1 MVSKAYS
8 LATNLPLGT
17 TGTGLDQTVEQIG
30 RDPGLAGA
38 NLGTNISGGM
48 TAANGLNQLI
58 QQAKQATGVA
68 SNGIFTISDVTAIN
82 AWIRANRLAEFTALH
97 GDDNGTVET
106 GFHLVQ
112 NNNASQRYRNRN
124 LVDTVLD
131 GIYHIGFPIQN
142 GAFLNEDGNANAMVK
157 DVADW
162 LTQFYTD
169 RATTNT
175 GLDQITELVIADGGL
190 ANKIPWAD
198 VAGGADAANGLNAL
212 IKTGI
217 TTYNLAADGWIS
229 EADIVQINTWIRSN
243 TARYNQFVALH
254 GNDENNLETGFHLV
268 QDDGANTTYFGQN
281 LVDTVADGLYHIG
294 FQIQNGQ
301 FRNEDGDANAMVK
314 DVADWAAYF
323 YIDQSTTGTGLDKIV
338 DTIKLDTGLA
348 KWTCAGN
355 INSGASAA
363 DSLNHLIIDAIEAT
377 GVNSDGWIT
386 SYDVRLINQWVRD
399 NHYPLFLELHGDDED
414 GTETGYHQVQ
424 NNGAITQYL
433 GQNLVNT
440 VADGLYHIG
449 FEIEEDRLVNEDG
462 DANAYL
468 EDVASW
474 LNYFYGQKVVILGA
488 ESKDTVTGTTG
499 ADHLLG
505 YGGGDTLDG
514 GAGNDL
520 LDGDWG
526 VDTLKGGMG
535 DDFLDGGAEN
545 DKLDGGQGSDTYL
558 VSGNEA
564 EGWWSFQGF
573 DTYTDTGTTGTD
585 RIVALGAGNVDIGL
599 LKFSATGI
607 EVIDGTGA
615 GGVVTLLGD
624 WKANTLDFSKTTFI
638 GGNIQINGGWG
649 NDKITGT
656 TGNDVI
662 IGGGDNDALNGGN
675 GSDDYLYFGFFDE
688 TWETFEAFD
697 TIADKGT
704 SGTDRILALSAG
716 NVDVGMAKFSGSGVE
731 IIDGTG
737 AEGTVTLLGDWNA
750 NTLDFSKTTF
760 IGGNI
765 QINGYWGNDKITG
778 TTGNDI
784 IIGGGDDDTLNGGNG
799 SDDYWVR
806 GYVSEDWGT
815 FEHYDTY
822 GDTGA
827 TGTDRILAL
836 GSGNVDIGLKTFGPA
851 SGIEMI
857 NGTGAGGTVTLLGD
871 WESNVLN
878 FAATTFVGSNIQI
891 NGYWGNDTITGTTGN
906 DIIIGGGDDDTLNG
920 GNGSDD
926 YWVRGYVSED
936 WGTFEHYDTY
946 GDTGATGTDRILA
959 LGSDNVDI
967 GLKTFGP
974 ASGIEMI
981 NGTGA
986 GGAVTLLGNWE
997 SNILNFSATIFVGG
1011 NVRID
1016 GDWGNDT
1023 ITGTAGNDIIIGG
1036 GEDDFLNGGNGS
1048 DNYWVRGYVSDEW
1061 DAFDGYD
1068 TYSDTGAS
1076 GVDRILAL
1084 GSGNVD
1090 IGLLSFGPASGI
1102 EIIDATGTAGTV
1114 TLWGRWDDNL
1124 LDFSTTQLIGANLR
1138 IDGNWGD
1145 DTIIGSAGNDVI
1157 LGGGGDDVLTGG
1169 LGADTLTGGD
1179 GCDSFVFN
1187 STAEIGQGANRDWIL
1202 DFETDRDLIDLA
1214 AIDANTL
1221 LAGNQAFNFI
1231 GAGNFSGQAGQLRFA
1246 GGLLSGDTNGDGSQ
1260 EFELAVSGVSS
1271 LQSSHFVL

>member
-17 TGTGLDQTVEQIG
+17 TGTGLDQTVEQTG
-30 RDPGLAGA
+30 QDPSLAGA

-58 QQAKQATGVA
+58 KQAKQATGVA
-68 SNGIFTISDVTAIN
+68 SNGIFTVSDVTAIN

-112 NNNASQRYRNRN
+112 NNGASQRYRNQN
-124 LVDTVLD
+124 LVDTVFD
-131 GIYHIGFPIQN
+131 GLYHIGFQIQN

-175 GLDQITELVIADGGL
+175 GLDRITELVIADGGL

-198 VAGGADAANGLNAL
+198 VAGGANAANGLNGL

-229 EADIVQINTWIRSN
+229 EADVVQINAWIRSN
-243 TARYNQFVALH
+243 TSRYNQFLVLH
-254 GNDENNLETGFHLV
+254 GDDENNQETGFHLV
-268 QDDGANTTYFGQN
+268 QNDGANTTYFGQN
-281 LVDTVADGLYHIG
+281 LVNTVADGIYHIG
-294 FQIQNGQ
+294 FEIQDGQ

-314 DVADWAAYF
+314 DVADWVTYF

-338 DTIKLDTGLA
+338 DTIKSDTGLA

-355 INSGASAA
+355 INGGAAAA
-363 DSLNHLIIDAIEAT
+363 DSLNHLIIDAIQAT
-377 GVNSDGWIT
+377 GVNADGWIT
-386 SYDVRLINQWVRD
+386 SDDVRLLNQWVRD
-399 NHYPLFLELHGDDED
+399 NRYSLFLELHGDDEN

-424 NNGAITQYL
+424 NDGAVTQYL

-449 FEIEEDRLVNEDG
+449 FEIQENRLVNEDG
-462 DANAYL
+462 DANASL
-468 EDVASW
+468 GDVASW
-474 LNYFYGQKVVILGA
+474 LNYFYGEKVVILG
-488 ESKDTVTGTTG
+488 SGGKDTVTGTTG

-526 VDTLKGGMG
+526 ADTLKGGTG
-535 DDFLDGGAEN
+535 DDVLYGGAEN
-545 DKLDGGQGSDTYL
+545 DKLDGGQGSDTYF

-573 DTYTDTGTTGTD
+573 DTYTDTGILGTD
-585 RIVALGAGNVDIGL
+585 RIVALGADNVDIGL
-599 LKFSATGI
+599 AKFSGSGI
-607 EVIDGTGA
+607 EIIDGTGA
-615 GGVVTLLGD
+615 GGTVTLLGD

-638 GGNIQINGGWG
+638 GSNIQIKGGWG

-656 TGNDVI
+656 SGNDVI

-704 SGTDRILALSAG
+704 SGTDRILALSSS
-716 NVDVGMAKFSGSGVE
+716 NVDIGMAKFSGSGIE

-737 AEGTVTLLGDWNA
+737 AAGTVTLLGDWNA

-778 TTGNDI
+778 TAGNDVI
-784 IIGGGDDDTLNGGNG
+784 IGGGDNDALNGGNGSDDYLYFGFFDKNWETFEAFDTITDTGTSGTDRILALSSGNVDIGMAKFSGSGIEIIDGSGAGGIVTLLGDWNANILDFSKTTFVGGNIQINGYWGNDTITGTAGNDVIIGGGDDDTLNGGNG
-799 SDDYWVR
+799 SDDYWVQ
-806 GYVSEDWGT
+806 GYVSGEWGT

-822 GDTGA
+822 ADTGA
-827 TGTDRILAL
+827 SGTDRILAI
-836 GSGNVDIGLKTFGPA
+836 GSGKVDIGLKAFAST
-851 SGIEMI
+851 SGIEI
-857 NGTGAGGTVTLLGD
+857 IDGTGAGETVALLGD
-871 WESNVLN
+871 WNGNVLN
-878 FAATTFVGSNIQI
+878 FSATTFVGGNIQI
-891 NGYWGNDTITGTTGN
+891 NGYWGNDTITGTAGN
-906 DIIIGGGDDDTLNG
+906 DVIIGGGDDDTLNG

-926 YWVRGYVSED
+926 YWVQGYVSGE
-936 WGTFEHYDTY
+936 WGTFE
-946 GDTGATGTDRILA
+946 
-959 LGSDNVDI
+959 
-967 GLKTFGP
+967 
-974 ASGIEMI
+974 
-981 NGTGA
+981 
-986 GGAVTLLGNWE
+986 
-997 SNILNFSATIFVGG
+997 
-1011 NVRID
+1011 
-1016 GDWGNDT
+1016 
-1023 ITGTAGNDIIIGG
+1023 
-1036 GEDDFLNGGNGS
+1036 
-1048 DNYWVRGYVSDEW
+1048 
-1061 DAFDGYD
+1061 GYD
-1068 TYSDTGAS
+1068 SYGDTGAS

-1090 IGLLSFGPASGI
+1090 IGLLNFGPSSGV
-1102 EIIDATGTAGTV
+1102 EIIDATGAAGTV
-1114 TLWGRWDDNL
+1114 TLLGHWDANV
-1124 LDFSTTQLIGANLR
+1124 LDFSATQLIGSN
-1138 IDGNWGD
+1138 IQINGDWGN
-1145 DTIIGSAGNDVI
+1145 DTIIGSAGKDVI
-1157 LGGGGDDVLTGG
+1157 IGGGGDDVLTGG
-1169 LGADTLTGGD
+1169 LGADTLMGGEC
-1179 GCDSFVFN
+1179 CDRFVFN
-1187 STAEIGQGANRDWIL
+1187 SSAEIGQGANRDRIL
-1202 DFETDRDLIDLA
+1202 DFEMDWDLIDLSG
-1214 AIDANTL
+1214 IDANTL
-1221 LAGNQAFNFI
+1221 LSGDQAFAFI
-1231 GAGNFSGQAGQLRFA
+1231 GASAFSNQAGQLRFT
-1246 GGLLSGDTNGDGSQ
+1246 GGLLSGDTNGDGIK
-1260 EFELAVSGVSS
+1260 EFELAISGVSS
-1271 LQSSHFVL
+1271 LQGSNFIL